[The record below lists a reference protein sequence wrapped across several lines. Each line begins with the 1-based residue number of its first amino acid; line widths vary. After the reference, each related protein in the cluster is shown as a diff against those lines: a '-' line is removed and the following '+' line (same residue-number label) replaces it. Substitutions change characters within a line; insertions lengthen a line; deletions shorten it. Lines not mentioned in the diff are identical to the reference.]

1 MHSLVNYANIIWTLS
16 MSPLVDNVSIYNDI
30 NKFHLLSH
38 SQKLPPNNMHNKS
51 QYKMRF
57 IHYIGNCFFIVSSQP
72 FQVQT
77 TQTSFETT
85 TYQQYAPTAPVAKQV
100 GPSCIQADNRLP
112 VAQGWPQGTETVGWR
127 DLVGGWT
134 NPIEK
139 YVTVKLE
146 HLPRERF
153 FGENHAYRKNHH
165 LEMSLKFVS
174 IHCRGATYTQVHVAA
189 FKQF

>member
-1 MHSLVNYANIIWTLS
+1 
-16 MSPLVDNVSIYNDI
+16 
-30 NKFHLLSH
+30 
-38 SQKLPPNNMHNKS
+38 MHNKS

-57 IHYIGNCFFIVSSQP
+57 IHYIGNLGNCFFIVSSQS

-85 TYQQYAPTAPVAKQV
+85 TYEQYAPTAPVAFRRL
-100 GPSCIQADNRLP
+100 GPSCIQAAHPCRLP
-112 VAQGWPQGTETVGWR
+112 VAVWDVPQGTETVGWPR
-127 DLVGGWT
+127 SSWRLNQPNWKICNRQIGTSPQGKFEKVKIMH
-134 NPIEK
+134 IE
-139 YVTVKLE
+139 
-146 HLPRERF
+146 
-153 FGENHAYRKNHH
+153 KNHH